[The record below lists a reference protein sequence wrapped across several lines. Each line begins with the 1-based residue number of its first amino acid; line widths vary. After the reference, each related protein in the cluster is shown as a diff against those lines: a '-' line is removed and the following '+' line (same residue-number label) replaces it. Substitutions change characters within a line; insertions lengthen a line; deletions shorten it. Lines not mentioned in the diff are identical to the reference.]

1 MTEQAPLTWCVGAGA
16 TDTGQRKANEDSYLA
31 QSPVYIVADG
41 MGGHYAG
48 AAASA
53 AVVSAFSPL
62 IGSQSLAA
70 TDVIEAVRQARI
82 AVAHVAAAA
91 GGESGSTLTGA
102 IAVTHDGYPWWF
114 VINVGDS
121 RVYAHNHGV
130 LTQITVDH
138 SRVQELVDAGRI
150 TVAQSLVHP
159 ERNIITRAI
168 GDEIPGCDA
177 WLVPARPGMRLIVA
191 SDGLMKALTDVQ
203 ISGIAGLAGDAEVT
217 ARRLVDAAVVMGAS
231 DNVTA
236 VIADALHATTP
247 AEAVASPWH
256 RWPAIENYEDD
267 TTLTQRRRVSR

>member
-1 MTEQAPLTWCVGAGA
+1 MTDAASPWCVGAGA
-16 TDTGQRKANEDSYLA
+16 TDTGQRRANEDSFVA
-31 QSPVYIVADG
+31 QAPVYMVADG

-53 AVVSAFSPL
+53 AVVKAFVPL
-62 IGSQSLAA
+62 LDLDEV
-70 TDVIEAVRQARI
+70 TPDDVIDAVQQARL
-82 AVAHVAAAA
+82 AVADVSAAA

-102 IAVTHDGYPWWF
+102 VAVTHDGYPWWL
-114 VINVGDS
+114 VVNVGDS
-121 RVYAHNHGV
+121 RVYAHNAGV

-150 TVAQSLVHP
+150 TPAQALIHP

-191 SDGLMKALTDVQ
+191 SDGLMKALSDPQ
-203 ISGIAGLAGDAEVT
+203 ISGIAGLAGTPDVT
-217 ARRLVDAAVVMGAS
+217 AQRLVDAAVVVGAS

-236 VIADALHATTP
+236 VIADAVHATTP
-247 AEAVASPWH
+247 AEAVAKPWR
-256 RWPAIENYEDD
+256 RWPPIEDYEDD
-267 TTLTQRRRVSR
+267 TTLSSRRKVSP